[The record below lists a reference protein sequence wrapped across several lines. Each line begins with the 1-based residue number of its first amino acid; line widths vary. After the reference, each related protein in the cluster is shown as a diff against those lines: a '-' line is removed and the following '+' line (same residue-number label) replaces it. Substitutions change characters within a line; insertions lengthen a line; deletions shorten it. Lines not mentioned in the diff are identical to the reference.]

1 MPTKSTNVTPKDTPP
16 ILNLPKYTP
25 NDITAEY
32 NNTIC
37 AIEEPSVI
45 SFESQ
50 FILENILKV
59 NHLNKSFANL
69 NIFFHYRCMNKLKKE
84 GNLKNCY
91 HAFL

>member
-50 FILENILKV
+50 FILENIL
-59 NHLNKSFANL
+59 
-69 NIFFHYRCMNKLKKE
+69 
-84 GNLKNCY
+84 
-91 HAFL
+91 